1 MNRRRC
7 PGNLEGQIA
16 AAVVCRV
23 VAMPN
28 DLPMVRRFDPRLP
41 AARRAGCNGPNTD
54 PGPVP
59 GCDTDIAFTPLTR
72 PSRWIASGQL
82 TSRRLG
88 LFPAKPMLV
97 ASDFTGHRCL
107 HLRAGFLDSATRPCS
122 SLGNRAPRPA
132 ADGPRFTVPQG
143 ISLWGRLF
151 DEGPML
157 SLGLALED
165 ALGVAG
171 RRPPMAP

>member
-1 MNRRRC
+1 M
-7 PGNLEGQIA
+7 QWSDA
-16 AAVVCRV
+16 
-23 VAMPN
+23 
-28 DLPMVRRFDPRLP
+28 
-41 AARRAGCNGPNTD
+41 D

-59 GCDTDIAFTPLTR
+59 DCDADIAFAPLTR

-88 LFPAKPMLV
+88 PFATGPILV
-97 ASDFTGHRCL
+97 ASNFTGHPCL

-122 SLGNRAPRPA
+122 SLGNRAPQPA

-157 SLGLALED
+157 SLSLALEG

-171 RRPPMAP
+171 RRPAMAQ